1 MTPITFTIPGEAVAK
16 GRAKATR
23 MGGFIK
29 MYTPKKTVDYEK
41 RVAEAAKTAMAGLNP
56 LEGAVHLTVR
66 IYRQIPKSWSQKKQ
80 RAAALGEIFP
90 TAKPD
95 TSNIL
100 KAIEDGSNGILWRDD
115 SQVVDTVASKRYG
128 TARAEIEVRVL

>member
-1 MTPITFTIPGEAVAK
+1 MTPITFTIAGEAVAK
-16 GRAKATR
+16 GRAKAAR
-23 MGGFIK
+23 RGNFIS

-41 RVAEAAKTAMAGLNP
+41 QVAEAAKAAMAGLNP
-56 LEGAVHLTVR
+56 IEGAVHLTVR
-66 IYRQIPKSWSQKKQ
+66 IYRQIPKSWSLKKQ

-95 TSNIL
+95 TSNII

-128 TARAEIEVRVL
+128 TPRAEIEVRAL